1 MKNGYKKTS
10 LGILPN
16 EWEVV
21 QLEEICE
28 INQGLQIAISKRYTV
43 NAENRYFYITNEFL
57 KETCKTKYY
66 IENPPK
72 SVICCKDD
80 ILMTRTGNTGQVVTN
95 INGVFHNNFFKIK
108 YNKKTIDKKYFLY
121 ILSANKMQHKILTKA
136 GGSTILDLKH
146 SDFYSLKIP
155 LPPLNEQ
162 RKIAEILNTY
172 DEAILL
178 TSNLIS
184 AKKEF
189 KKALMQN
196 LLTAKIRFPNF
207 KDRWK
212 EVKLGDIGEF
222 KTSSVDKIIN
232 SNEKIVSLINYMDV
246 YKNTHISKKLNLSKT
261 SATEQEINKFYIQK
275 GDILFTPSSETP
287 DDIGHSAVI
296 IDDFDCALYSYHLIR
311 FRTFNKFDICFLGYI
326 FNNEKILKQ
335 FTRLSQG
342 TTRYTLSIKD
352 FQNIKIKLPNLSE
365 QSKIAE
371 ILSSVDEEINLLNKK
386 LEQLNLQKRG
396 VMQNLLSGKVRVK

>member
-28 INQGLQIAISKRYTV
+28 INQGLQIAISKRYTE

-162 RKIAEILNTY
+162 RKIAEILSSY

-207 KDRWK
+207 NGIWK
-212 EVKLGDIGEF
+212 EVKLGKFIKEQTIRNTKNINLVLSVTNKFGFVEQSNYFEKEVASKD
-222 KTSSVDKIIN
+222 TSNYKVIKNGNFAYNPSRIN
-232 SNEKIVSLINYMDV
+232 VGSIALLENFEVGI
-246 YKNTHISKKLNLSKT
+246 LSPMYVIFDCLDG
-261 SATEQEINKFYIQK
+261 INKKFLKYWLQSHN
-275 GDILFTPSSETP
+275 FTGNLYKYLAGSVRETLN
-287 DDIGHSAVI
+287 
-296 IDDFDCALYSYHLIR
+296 F
-311 FRTFNKFDICFLGYI
+311 
-326 FNNEKILKQ
+326 
-335 FTRLSQG
+335 
-342 TTRYTLSIKD
+342 KD
-352 FQNIKIKLPNLSE
+352 MKNFKIKLPNLAE
-365 QSKIAE
+365 QTKIAE
-371 ILSSVDEEINLLNKK
+371 ILSSVDDEIDLLNQK

-396 VMQNLLSGKVRVK
+396 IMQNLLSGKIRVKL